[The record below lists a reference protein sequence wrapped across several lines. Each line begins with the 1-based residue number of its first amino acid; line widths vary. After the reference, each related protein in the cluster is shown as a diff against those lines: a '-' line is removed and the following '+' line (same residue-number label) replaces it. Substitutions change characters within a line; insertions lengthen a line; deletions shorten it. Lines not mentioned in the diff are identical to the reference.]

1 MADVI
6 EIDAAT
12 GAVTERS
19 FTPEEL
25 AQREADAAAA
35 AEAQAALEA
44 EIAAKAAARQSAL
57 DKLMALG
64 LTEAEALAIAGA
76 G

>member
-6 EIDAAT
+6 EIDAQT
-12 GAVTERS
+12 GEVIERD
-19 FTPEEL
+19 FTPEEV
-25 AQREADAAAA
+25 AQREADARA
-35 AEAQAALEA
+35 AEDAQAALEA
-44 EIAAKAAARQSAL
+44 EIAEKAAARQSAL

-64 LTEAEALAIAGA
+64 LTEAEALAIAG

>member
-12 GAVTERS
+12 GTVVERD

-25 AQREADAAAA
+25 AQRAADQAAAK
-35 AEAQAALEA
+35 AEKAALEA
-44 EIAAKAAARQSAL
+44 EAAAKAAARQSAL

-64 LTEAEALAIAGA
+64 LTEAEAKAIAGI
-76 G
+76 

>member
-12 GAVTERS
+12 GAVISRD

-25 AQREADAAAA
+25 AQREADALAA
-35 AEAQAALEA
+35 AEAQAALEV
-44 EIAAKAAARQSAL
+44 EIAEKESLRQSAL

-64 LTEAEALAIAGA
+64 LTEAEALALVG

>member
-12 GAVTERS
+12 GEVTERD

-35 AEAQAALEA
+35 AVAQAAVEAQAAED
-44 EIAAKAAARQSAL
+44 AAARAAL
-57 DKLMALG
+57 LERLG
-64 LTEAEALAIAGA
+64 ISEDEARLLLGGA
-76 G
+76 